1 MKIVEKPWGRELWI
15 AHTDQYAFKIIEIKA
30 GTRPSLQ
37 YHQVKRE
44 TIYVDGGRV
53 RAELEDDQGVIQ
65 VHELGPGA
73 VIEVL
78 PGRKHRIAALE
89 DTRLLEVSTPQL
101 DDVVRIEDDYGR

>member
-15 AHTDQYAFKIIEIKA
+15 AHTEQYAFKIIEIKG

-37 YHQVKRE
+37 YHRVKRE
-44 TIYVDGGRV
+44 TIYVDQGRV
-53 RAELEDDQGVIQ
+53 RAELEDETGAIQ
-65 VHELGPGA
+65 VHEWGPGA
-73 VIEVL
+73 VIDVL

-101 DDVVRIEDDYGR
+101 DDVVRVEDDYGR